1 FLPCFT
7 VSGGTNSLC
16 DNPLPGFIV
25 PGNVSQSGNA
35 AVDGAV
41 AVTQKASNK
50 HTLKGQDLNNFAPR
64 IGVAYAFNDRFV
76 LRGGYGLFYDR
87 PSAA

>member
-1 FLPCFT
+1 MWPTEKNGRIGNFDLEPFLPCFT

-16 DNPLPGFIV
+16 DNLLPGFIV

-50 HTLKGQDLNNFAPR
+50 HTL
-64 IGVAYAFNDRFV
+64 
-76 LRGGYGLFYDR
+76 
-87 PSAA
+87 